1 MDLVTTKKGITMK
14 NFFIAAIIVGSAALV
29 TVDLVGTS
37 SASEAGAETV
47 TKVFD
52 VEGMTCGGCEVAV
65 KRAVG
70 KLEGVNSV
78 KASHEDGRAEVT
90 YDPGKVTIEQI
101 VEAIE
106 KLGYQAELE
115 ERRS

>member
-1 MDLVTTKKGITMK
+1 MK
-14 NFFIAAIIVGSAALV
+14 NILIATIIVAAAALV
-29 TVDLVGTS
+29 SVALIGTS
-37 SASEAGAETV
+37 LASDAAGAETV

-65 KRAVG
+65 RRAVG
-70 KLEGVNSV
+70 KLNGVDSV
-78 KASHEDGRAEVT
+78 KASHKDGKAEVT

-101 VEAIE
+101 VKAIE

-115 ERRS
+115 EQRS

>member
-1 MDLVTTKKGITMK
+1 MK
-14 NFFIAAIIVGSAALV
+14 NLLFAAIIVEAASLAGV
-29 TVDLVGTS
+29 ALIGTS
-37 SASEAGAETV
+37 SASDVAAAGTV

-65 KRAVG
+65 RKAVG
-70 KLEGVNSV
+70 KLEGVDNV

-106 KLGYQAELE
+106 KLGYQAKLQQQGSLAAAS
-115 ERRS
+115 RDS

>member
-1 MDLVTTKKGITMK
+1 MK
-14 NFFIAAIIVGSAALV
+14 NLFIAAIIVGAASLAGV
-29 TVDLVGTS
+29 ALIGTS
-37 SASEAGAETV
+37 SASDVPAETV
-47 TKVFD
+47 TKVID
-52 VEGMTCGGCEVAV
+52 VEGMTCGGCELAV

-70 KLEGVNSV
+70 KLEGVDSV

-115 ERRS
+115 EQSS

>member
-1 MDLVTTKKGITMK
+1 MDFVTTKKGITMK

-29 TVDLVGTS
+29 TVGLVGTS
-37 SASEAGAETV
+37 SASDAGAETL
-47 TKVFD
+47 TRVFD

-65 KRAVG
+65 KRSVG
-70 KLEGVNSV
+70 KLEGVDTV

-106 KLGYQAELE
+106 KLGYQAKVE
-115 ERRS
+115 EKRG

>member
-1 MDLVTTKKGITMK
+1 MK

-29 TVDLVGTS
+29 TVGLVDTS
-37 SASEAGAETV
+37 SASDVTAETV
-47 TKVFD
+47 TQVFD

-70 KLEGVNSV
+70 KLDGVDTV

-101 VEAIE
+101 VKAIE
-106 KLGYQAELE
+106 RLGYQAKPE
-115 ERRS
+115 EKRG